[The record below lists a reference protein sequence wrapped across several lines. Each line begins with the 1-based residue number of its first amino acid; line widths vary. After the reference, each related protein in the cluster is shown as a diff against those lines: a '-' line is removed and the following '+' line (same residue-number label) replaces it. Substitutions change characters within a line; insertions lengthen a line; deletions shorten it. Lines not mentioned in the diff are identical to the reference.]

1 MYFLCPTNTLKC
13 LHLWGNGCW
22 LVECLIRVLETMMM
36 TMLLTDLRGSSV
48 GADSVW
54 LCWNAGTREYDDI
67 AVLNLT
73 SRPPTSVYP
82 CSTPSLIPSH
92 FSVVPPPQVI
102 HRPLNRLQQVPWGEQ
117 GTKVGRIQGP
127 TNTSLPCYIRRLVAD
142 ILVFKV
148 GLGDKK
154 SVWQPSPPA
163 EQGRQGTGDLSQQ
176 KNFKEK
182 YSKTYVGD
190 GGQKGN
196 YPKPHNLNHLP
207 TKWQMLGQVSDL
219 CHWLLLPEG
228 KWWRS
233 RMSDTDRQ
241 QRSQSQV
248 SNQTGRKYEQ
258 GQQERS
264 R

>member
-1 MYFLCPTNTLKC
+1 MLAFV
-13 LHLWGNGCW
+13 GNGCW

-67 AVLNLT
+67 AVLDLT

-102 HRPLNRLQQVPWGEQ
+102 HRPLNRLQRVPWWEQ

-190 GGQKGN
+190 SGQKGN
-196 YPKPHNLNHLP
+196 YQKPQNLNHLF
-207 TKWQMLGQVSDL
+207 
-219 CHWLLLPEG
+219 WLLLPEG
-228 KWWRS
+228 KWRRS
-233 RMSDTDRQ
+233 RMSDRQ
-241 QRSQSQV
+241 QRSHRSQV
-248 SNQTGRKYEQ
+248 SNQTSRKNEQ
-258 GQQERS
+258 EQQGRS

>member
-1 MYFLCPTNTLKC
+1 MIVILRDIFFVSHQHFELLAFVGQ
-13 LHLWGNGCW
+13 W
-22 LVECLIRVLETMMM
+22 
-36 TMLLTDLRGSSV
+36 LLTGGMLDQSPWNHDDDDATHWFKGGSV
-48 GADSVW
+48 GADRVW

-67 AVLNLT
+67 AVLDLT
-73 SRPPTSVYP
+73 SRPPTPVYP

-102 HRPLNRLQQVPWGEQ
+102 HRPLNRLQRVPWWEQ

-190 GGQKGN
+190 SGQKRN
-196 YPKPHNLNHLP
+196 YPKPHNLNHL
-207 TKWQMLGQVSDL
+207 
-219 CHWLLLPEG
+219 
-228 KWWRS
+228 S
-233 RMSDTDRQ
+233 R
-241 QRSQSQV
+241 
-248 SNQTGRKYEQ
+248 E
-258 GQQERS
+258 
-264 R
+264 